1 MISPEPQYWGAT
13 ESFFFQVS
21 LKYVVPEPDTLQL
34 KTRLTGVVE
43 IHWWVRVLAML
54 VEFETWNHW
63 NPC

>member
-21 LKYVVPEPDTLQL
+21 LKYVVLEPDTLQL

-43 IHWWVRVLAML
+43 IHW
-54 VEFETWNHW
+54 
-63 NPC
+63 